1 MIVKKRPRKSSSSTA
16 PLGEDQQR
24 DTTTF
29 SIRLTHDERD
39 RLVKAAKIRGWTPT
53 NLIRIATVE
62 RAIHILNTAQR
73 TSFPFKSVANEI
85 AERLFKT
92 FHLRVGQDD
101 VDDPYSEDPTIPY
114 QGLPVEKLTQLKDA
128 VRLGGAEFLILILDF
143 CEELTSDR
151 RTDLPEPVDPFAD
164 KPIASEESHA
174 VRKSRRLSR

>member
-1 MIVKKRPRKSSSSTA
+1 MIVKKRLRKVSSSTSS
-16 PLGEDQQR
+16 LEEDQQR

-39 RLVKAAKIRGWTPT
+39 RLMRAAQMRGCTPT

-62 RAIHILNTAQR
+62 RAAHILNTKQR
-73 TSFPFKSVANEI
+73 TSFPFKTVANEI

-92 FHLRVGQDD
+92 IYHSLSLEDYQ
-101 VDDPYSEDPTIPY
+101 YTEDPNITVDVP
-114 QGLPVEKLTQLKDA
+114 GLPVENLTKLKEA
-128 VRLGGAEFLILILDF
+128 VRLGGAEFLNLILDF
-143 CEELTSDR
+143 CEELTAYG

-164 KPIASEESHA
+164 RKTTSEEPHA